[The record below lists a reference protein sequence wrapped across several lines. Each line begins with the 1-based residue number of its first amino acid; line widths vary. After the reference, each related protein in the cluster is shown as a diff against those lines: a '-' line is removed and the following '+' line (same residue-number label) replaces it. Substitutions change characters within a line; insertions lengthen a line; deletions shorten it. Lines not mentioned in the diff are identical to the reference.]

1 MFFTFKKYICLC
13 SVHKSTHVGKIRRKP
28 ACIYKTFFAE
38 YKCRVSDLAFPCI
51 YLHDMFRNP
60 TAVYSKSVDEHA
72 TYDDVF
78 SWWHSK
84 DGVARAG
91 RAAVEQGAV
100 CFVQLGGTKEVFVS
114 LPPGQCAVRPCRK
127 VRGKPGLAVLM
138 TYA

>member
-1 MFFTFKKYICLC
+1 MTHVEKIYR
-13 SVHKSTHVGKIRRKP
+13 KST
-28 ACIYKTFFAE
+28 CIYKTSCELGSTGVFSMRSNHTVF
-38 YKCRVSDLAFPCI
+38 C
-51 YLHDMFRNP
+51 NP
-60 TAVYSKSVDEHA
+60 TAVYSKRVDENA
-72 TYDDVF
+72 TYDDVL
-78 SWWHSK
+78 SWWHSE

-91 RAAVEQGAV
+91 RAAVEEGAV